1 MYFFFTSFSCLFLPI
16 SIFISLSS
24 AFFFSFF
31 ISFSFFFRFF
41 PLRRFP
47 FIISTL
53 DSEFFPFYYH
63 HFSRTVRLQP
73 PLLPP
78 TSPLTPQTAQTATTA
93 ATGASIGHHRRHW
106 RLLSLPLSSL
116 SPHTATVVT
125 DVLFHRHCL
134 LCCHCCHSR
143 FIFAPLSVSV
153 FTVTTSNAAIVI
165 TVAWNRHH
173 CAVVTGTSCLRHCL
187 CLSLSVSVYIWPE

>member
-1 MYFFFTSFSCLFLPI
+1 MSVSSHFHFHFFILGI
-16 SIFISLSS
+16 
-24 AFFFSFF
+24 FFFSFF

-125 DVLFHRHCL
+125 DFFV
-134 LCCHCCHSR
+134 
-143 FIFAPLSVSV
+143 
-153 FTVTTSNAAIVI
+153 AIVV
-165 TVAWNRHH
+165 TVA
-173 CAVVTGTSCLRHCL
+173 SYLRHCL
-187 CLSLSVSVYIWPE
+187 CLSSLSPHQMPPLLLLSPGTVTTALSSQAPHACATVCVYHYLCLFTFGLSDRGINSSTIFIL